1 MRLTGMVCTLVPST
15 HSCQLQCMPAVIVCQ
30 TYIVLMCSDWY
41 ALRSASAN
49 QLLSHKMLCLQMG
62 FGWTNGAVL
71 FLLDRFGW
79 HPSTEA
85 LA

>member
-1 MRLTGMVCTLVPST
+1 
-15 HSCQLQCMPAVIVCQ
+15 
-30 TYIVLMCSDWY
+30 
-41 ALRSASAN
+41 
-49 QLLSHKMLCLQMG
+49 MLCLQMG